1 MSLRV
6 SRWIAAAVALA
17 FLAAGGTAEA
27 KGKKPGGAKRRPAAA
42 THKPRGKAIFLPD
55 WAEHP
60 ATTYGALGVDD
71 CLAELDRR
79 KVEYVR
85 VARAPGVLV
94 PVRVLGDVGGVVYR
108 TETAPAVRAKNP
120 FDVFD
125 CRLVVALHDFSAIL
139 KAHHIDEVL
148 MFSAWRP
155 PSKQWP
161 EGKLGTRHPG
171 ALAIDAFRFG
181 KRAGEDGEREWLTV
195 DDDFEGALGAPVCAA
210 DALGPG
216 ASPAARELRAI
227 TCEAAERHVFTS
239 ILTPNFDRPHKNHL
253 HLEITP
259 NVKWTL
265 LR

>member
-1 MSLRV
+1 MPR
-6 SRWIAAAVALA
+6 RIAAALALT
-17 FLAAGGTAEA
+17 LLVVGGTADA
-27 KGKKPGGAKRRPAAA
+27 KGKKPGPAKRRSAPAAGG
-42 THKPRGKAIFLPD
+42 HKPRGKAVFLPD

-60 ATTYGALGVDD
+60 ATKYGALGVEE

-79 KVEYVR
+79 HVRYVR
-85 VARAPGVLV
+85 VAQAPGVLV
-94 PVRVLGDVGGVVYR
+94 PVRLLGDVGGVVYR
-108 TETAPAVRAKNP
+108 TETPPAVRAKNP

-125 CRLVVALHDFSAIL
+125 CRLVVALHDFSEIL
-139 KAHHIDEVL
+139 RAHDIDEVL

-155 PSKQWP
+155 PSKHWP

-181 KRAGEDGEREWLTV
+181 KRKTAEGERSWLSV
-195 DDDFEGALGAPVCAA
+195 DDDFEGALGAPVCAG

-216 ASPAARELRAI
+216 ASPEARELRAI
-227 TCEAAERHVFTS
+227 TCEAAERHIFTS
-239 ILTPNFDRPHKNHL
+239 MLTPNFDRPHNNHL